1 MTCNN
6 DRSLTFKISFSN
18 ASIKLIKKCHFMK
31 HPQKYKICSL
41 YDQKKWKMNIKMNFG
56 CSSSEVILLFLNEYS
71 RELHIQQLK
80 LIKNSY
86 ELENLLI
93 KRGDIKP
100 KQIHNNDVFFNFYG
114 FYIKCKSDEL

>member
-1 MTCNN
+1 M
-6 DRSLTFKISFSN
+6 
-18 ASIKLIKKCHFMK
+18 
-31 HPQKYKICSL
+31 
-41 YDQKKWKMNIKMNFG
+41 
-56 CSSSEVILLFLNEYS
+56 ILLFLNEYS

-100 KQIHNNDVFFNFYG
+100 KQIHNNDVFFNLYG
-114 FYIKCKSDEL
+114 LYIKCKSDKLWKLKEVSRMIFLFFFLVFPCNSIIIF

>member
-1 MTCNN
+1 MTCYN
-6 DRSLTFKISFSN
+6 DRCLTFKISFSN
-18 ASIKLIKKCHFMK
+18 ASIILIKKCHFMK
-31 HPQKYKICSL
+31 HPQKYKNCSL
-41 YDQKKWKMNIKMNFG
+41 YDQKKWQMNIKMNFG

-100 KQIHNNDVFFNFYG
+100 KLIYNNDVFFNLYG
-114 FYIKCKSDEL
+114 LYIKCKSDEL